1 MTKSPVNRAATA
13 TPGDVAGQIH
23 WMSDPE
29 SGGIFMLQ
37 TSPAVSPAVWTN
49 QTPETKSKG
58 DIGGLPSLTRQM
70 VRACVKGSNNTG
82 AWSDPAFV
90 IVP

>member
-1 MTKSPVNRAATA
+1 
-13 TPGDVAGQIH
+13 
-23 WMSDPE
+23 MSDPQA
-29 SGGIFMLQ
+29 GAIFLLQ
-37 TSPAVSPAVWTN
+37 TSPAESPAVWTN

-58 DIGGLPSLTRQM
+58 DIGGLPSLTRHM
-70 VRACVKGSNNTG
+70 VRACAKGSNNTG